1 LLLLEEAI
9 RGGAFMSILTSGNV
23 TDFFHEVVED
33 AIKARRVEATDGATT
48 YLVSLLSDYAKPDAR
63 TEQALERPLA
73 FLLNEALQTVQPA
86 ERFDRL
92 RVLGDCVL
100 YTCGF
105 FGDHFEARGVDQ
117 KYLVG
122 IGTTAYGNASAMLL
136 STTRAGDGKRTF
148 DVFGELA
155 TKFGTFVEVIAE
167 VADTKGAATSKGL
180 LRVYERWQKT
190 KSGTLAQALSSHGL
204 VPMNVPKGAAS

>member
-1 LLLLEEAI
+1 
-9 RGGAFMSILTSGNV
+9 MSILTSGSV
-23 TDFFHEVVED
+23 TEFFHEVVED
-33 AIKARRVEATDGATT
+33 AIKSRRVEATDGATT

-73 FLLNEALQTVQPA
+73 FLLDEALHTVPPA

-100 YTCGF
+100 YSCGF

-122 IGTTAYGNASAMLL
+122 IGTTAYGSASAMLL
-136 STTRAGDGKRTF
+136 TRSHDTGTKTI

-155 TKFGTFVEVIAE
+155 NKFATFVEVIAE
-167 VADTKGAATSKGL
+167 VADTTVAKSVASPTGL

-190 KSGTLAQALSSHGL
+190 KSGTLAQALTSHGL
-204 VPMNVPKGAAS
+204 VPMNVPKGMAS

>member
-1 LLLLEEAI
+1 
-9 RGGAFMSILTSGNV
+9 MSILTSGTV

-33 AIKARRVEATDGATT
+33 AIKSRRVEATDGATT
-48 YLVSLLSDYAKPDAR
+48 YLVSLLSDYARPDAR
-63 TEQALERPLA
+63 AEQALERPLA
-73 FLLNEALQTVQPA
+73 FLLSEALQTTAPA

-122 IGTTAYGNASAMLL
+122 IGTTAYGTASSMLL
-136 STTRAGDGKRTF
+136 STTTRMSDGKKTI

-167 VADTKGAATSKGL
+167 VADTTVAKGAATSKGL
-180 LRVYERWQKT
+180 LKVYERWQKT

-204 VPMNVPKGAAS
+204 VPMNGPKGAAS

>member
-1 LLLLEEAI
+1 
-9 RGGAFMSILTSGNV
+9 MSILTSGTV

-33 AIKARRVEATDGATT
+33 AIKTRGVEATDGATT
-48 YLVSLLSDYAKPDAR
+48 YLVSLLSDYARPDAR

-73 FLLNEALQTVQPA
+73 FLLDEALHTTAPA

-100 YTCGF
+100 YSCGF
-105 FGDHFEARGVDQ
+105 FADHFEARGVDQ

-122 IGTTAYGNASAMLL
+122 IGAKAYGTASAMLL
-136 STTRAGDGKRTF
+136 SGARSGEAGGRSI

-155 TKFGTFVEVIAE
+155 TKFPSFVDVITE
-167 VADTKGAATSKGL
+167 VADTTVAKGVATSKGL
-180 LRVYERWQKT
+180 LKVYERWQKT
-190 KSGTLAQALSSHGL
+190 KSGTLAQALTSHGL
-204 VPMNVPKGAAS
+204 VPMNGPKGAAS